1 MKVIANTVR
10 NEIVKK
16 RIPII
21 KSSSTFDSE
30 VSLPVSKEELYTM
43 PKVTPKNDQRLICF
57 MKTKQQVLN
66 STKSFPILFFLFE

>member
-1 MKVIANTVR
+1 MKVIANIVR

-30 VSLPVSKEELYTM
+30 VSLLVSKEELYTM
-43 PKVTPKNDQRLICF
+43 LEATPKNDQWLVCF
-57 MKTKQQVLN
+57 MKIKQQVLN
-66 STKSFPILFFLFE
+66 STKFFPIFFFTF